1 MRQSSIDLRALT
13 FFLWTSTTST
23 PSVTLPSMSTSTCDA
38 GSREPADMGQMQ
50 RASRTSTAATVAA
63 ATGRRLRRLIR
74 AGSAPTT
81 NAPERGG
88 GSRSCQSASREED
101 EPSPWPSEDTDAA
114 LLDNATTT
122 EEGRLMN
129 ALAVSRVSEITRS
142 PDNAFSSIMSPTGE
156 RALSRAR
163 AHAEEP
169 YGELSSSE
177 DEDEDAALQ
186 I

>member
-1 MRQSSIDLRALT
+1 
-13 FFLWTSTTST
+13 
-23 PSVTLPSMSTSTCDA
+23 
-38 GSREPADMGQMQ
+38 MGQMQ